1 MNLNKRLY
9 VNTMLDIEIKKLEN
23 NGDKRGALYNI
34 SDTDMKFLD
43 KVKNTHFGRISPG
56 SIRGNHYH
64 HQTKEMLIITYS
76 DRWTLAWSEKDSTE
90 VFKRKFAGSGAVLI
104 KINEKTAHSVKNN
117 GDKDLEIIA
126 LSNRIFP
133 KENRDI
139 FYRDLLQ

>member
-1 MNLNKRLY
+1 M
-9 VNTMLDIEIKKLEN
+9 NTMLYIEIKKLEN
-23 NGDKRGALYNI
+23 YGDKRGALYNI

-133 KENRDI
+133 KENPDI

>member
-1 MNLNKRLY
+1 M
-9 VNTMLDIEIKKLEN
+9 NTMLYIEIKKLEN
-23 NGDKRGALYNI
+23 YGDKRGALYNI

-133 KENRDI
+133 KENPDI
-139 FYRDLLQ
+139 FYRDLL

>member
-1 MNLNKRLY
+1 
-9 VNTMLDIEIKKLEN
+9 VNTMQDIEIKKLEN
-23 NGDKRGALYNI
+23 YGDKRGALYNI

-64 HQTKEMLIITYS
+64 HQTREMLIITYS
-76 DRWTLAWSEKDSTE
+76 DRWTLAWSEKDSLE
-90 VFKRKFAGSGAVLI
+90 VLKRKFAGSGAVLI

-133 KENRDI
+133 KENPDI

>member
-1 MNLNKRLY
+1 

-23 NGDKRGALYNI
+23 YGDKRGALYNI

-90 VFKRKFAGSGAVLI
+90 VLKRKFAGSGAVLI

-133 KENRDI
+133 KENPDI

>member
-1 MNLNKRLY
+1 M
-9 VNTMLDIEIKKLEN
+9 NTMLDIEIKKLEN
-23 NGDKRGALYNI
+23 YGDKRGALYNI

-90 VFKRKFAGSGAVLI
+90 VLKRKFAGSGAVLI
-104 KINEKTAHSVKNN
+104 KINERTAHSVKNN

-126 LSNRIFP
+126 LSNRMFP
-133 KENRDI
+133 KENPDI
-139 FYRDLLQ
+139 FYRDLL

>member
-1 MNLNKRLY
+1 MNLNKRLH
-9 VNTMLDIEIKKLEN
+9 VNTMQDIEIKKLEN

-90 VFKRKFAGSGAVLI
+90 VLKRKFAGSGAVLI

-133 KENRDI
+133 KENPDI

>member
-1 MNLNKRLY
+1 M
-9 VNTMLDIEIKKLEN
+9 NTMLDIEIKKLEN

-133 KENRDI
+133 KENPDI
-139 FYRDLLQ
+139 FYRDLL

>member
-1 MNLNKRLY
+1 M
-9 VNTMLDIEIKKLEN
+9 NTMLYIEIKKLEN
-23 NGDKRGALYNI
+23 YGDKRGALYNI

-90 VFKRKFAGSGAVLI
+90 VLKRKFAGSGAVLI
-104 KINEKTAHSVKNN
+104 KINERTAHSVKNN

-133 KENRDI
+133 KENPDI
-139 FYRDLLQ
+139 FYRDLL

>member
-1 MNLNKRLY
+1 M
-9 VNTMLDIEIKKLEN
+9 NTMLDIEIKKLEN
-23 NGDKRGALYNI
+23 YGDKRGALYNI

-90 VFKRKFAGSGAVLI
+90 VLKRKFAGSGAVLI
-104 KINEKTAHSVKNN
+104 KINERTAHSVKNN

-133 KENRDI
+133 KENPDI
-139 FYRDLLQ
+139 FYRDLL

>member
-1 MNLNKRLY
+1 
-9 VNTMLDIEIKKLEN
+9 MLDIEIKKLEN
-23 NGDKRGALYNI
+23 YGDKRGALYNI

-90 VFKRKFAGSGAVLI
+90 VLKRKFAGSGAVLI
-104 KINEKTAHSVKNN
+104 KINERTAHSVKNN

-133 KENRDI
+133 KENPDI
-139 FYRDLLQ
+139 FYRDLL

>member
-1 MNLNKRLY
+1 M
-9 VNTMLDIEIKKLEN
+9 NTMLDIEIKKLEN
-23 NGDKRGALYNI
+23 YGDKRGALYNI

-90 VFKRKFAGSGAVLI
+90 VLKRKFAGSGAVLI
-104 KINEKTAHSVKNN
+104 KINERTAHSVKNN

-133 KENRDI
+133 KENPDI
-139 FYRDLLQ
+139 LYRDLL

>member
-1 MNLNKRLY
+1 M
-9 VNTMLDIEIKKLEN
+9 NTMLDIEIKKLEN
-23 NGDKRGALYNI
+23 YGDKRGALYNI

-76 DRWTLAWSEKDSTE
+76 DRWTLSRSEIDSTE
-90 VFKRKFAGSGAVLI
+90 ISKREFAGSGAVLI
-104 KINEKTAHSVKNN
+104 KINERTAHSVKNN

-133 KENRDI
+133 KENPDI
-139 FYRDLLQ
+139 FYRDLL

>member
-1 MNLNKRLY
+1 M
-9 VNTMLDIEIKKLEN
+9 NTMLDIEIKKLEN

-76 DRWTLAWSEKDSTE
+76 DRWTLAWSEKDSTD

-133 KENRDI
+133 KENPDI

>member
-1 MNLNKRLY
+1 MNLNKRLH
-9 VNTMLDIEIKKLEN
+9 VNTMRDIEIKKLEN
-23 NGDKRGALYNI
+23 YGDKRGALYNI
-34 SDTDMKFLD
+34 SDTDMQFLD

-76 DRWTLAWSEKDSTE
+76 DKWILAWSEKDSTE
-90 VFKRKFAGSGAVLI
+90 ISKREFAGSGAVLI
-104 KINEKTAHSVKNN
+104 KINEKMAHSVKNN

-133 KENRDI
+133 KENPDI
-139 FYRDLLQ
+139 FYRDLL

>member
-1 MNLNKRLY
+1 
-9 VNTMLDIEIKKLEN
+9 
-23 NGDKRGALYNI
+23 
-34 SDTDMKFLD
+34 MKFLD

-76 DRWTLAWSEKDSTE
+76 DRWTLAWSEKDSLE
-90 VFKRKFAGSGAVLI
+90 VLKRKFAGSGAVLI

-117 GDKDLEIIA
+117 GEKDLEIIA

-133 KENRDI
+133 KENPDI
-139 FYRDLLQ
+139 FYRDLLE

>member
-1 MNLNKRLY
+1 MNLNKRLH

-23 NGDKRGALYNI
+23 YGDKRGALYNI

-76 DRWTLAWSEKDSTE
+76 DRWTLSRSEIDSTE
-90 VFKRKFAGSGAVLI
+90 ILKREFAGSGAVLI

-133 KENRDI
+133 KENPDI
-139 FYRDLLQ
+139 FYRDLL